1 MVQTSLHIPVLPA
14 VNKEWTLFLDR
25 DGVINVEK
33 PMDYVRNWEE
43 FQFNPGVLDAMR
55 IFNQLFGRILVV
67 TNQRGVGKGYMTEQ
81 DLLDVHDKMLQ
92 KIIKHGGRIDKI
104 YYAPELEDDGPRRKP
119 NPTMGLEAM
128 QDFSDIRIE
137 KSFMIGN
144 TFSDME
150 FGRNVGAGTIFLPTT
165 RTEPPMPHPL
175 VDFLFPDL
183 LAAAK
188 GFQQAQAHSAQ

>member
-188 GFQQAQAHSAQ
+188 GFQQAQARSAQ

>member
-1 MVQTSLHIPVLPA
+1 MVQTSSLKSVLPA

-43 FQFNPGVLDAMR
+43 FQFNPGVLEALR
-55 IFNQLFGRILVV
+55 LFAQQFGRILVV
-67 TNQRGVGKGYMTEQ
+67 TNQRGIGKGYMTEQ
-81 DLLDVHDKMLQ
+81 DLHDIHDKMQ
-92 KIIKHGGRIDKI
+92 EKIQKHGGRIDKI
-104 YYAPELEDDGPRRKP
+104 YYAPELDDDGPRRKP

-128 QDFSDIRIE
+128 KDFPDIDAS

-150 FGRNVGAGTIFLPTT
+150 FGRNIGAQTIFLPTT

-183 LAAAK
+183 LEAAK
-188 GFQQAQAHSAQ
+188 SFQLTSTQ

>member
-1 MVQTSLHIPVLPA
+1 MVQTSLQIPVLPA

-81 DLLDVHDKMLQ
+81 DLLDVHDKMLE

-128 QDFSDIRIE
+128 QDFTDIRIE

-150 FGRNVGAGTIFLPTT
+150 FGRNVGASTIFLPTT

-188 GFQQAQAHSAQ
+188 SFQAAQARSAK